1 MLPHVPSDT
10 KANCQYFWR
19 DDCLHG
25 LSGKSHAGKKKECR
39 SIHPQLCW
47 AFLRHGYGRNG
58 CQGSKICGQAHP
70 QICKAS
76 WGTGKWA
83 GKDTCRAGYHIGE
96 KPGQPKGP
104 SEIQWYTIR
113 MNKIKN
119 KGQSQTRNHGTKQW
133 RKAPNKLAKNPT
145 NSNNITRKE

>member
-1 MLPHVPSDT
+1 MILVYSEDPTGRSLSYIVDMLPHNPAEINSSKNIGPHLWKDLEDMLPSDT
-10 KANCQYFWR
+10 KSHCQYFWR

-25 LSGKSHAGKKKECR
+25 LSGKSPVGKKMECR

-47 AFLRHGYGRNG
+47 AFLKHGFGRNG

-76 WGTGKWA
+76 WGTGKCA

-96 KPGQPKGP
+96 KPGQPK
-104 SEIQWYTIR
+104 
-113 MNKIKN
+113 
-119 KGQSQTRNHGTKQW
+119 
-133 RKAPNKLAKNPT
+133 
-145 NSNNITRKE
+145 